1 MFKCFWT
8 IFSLGAPVLL
18 RLIFVLILSF
28 FVFIIIYT
36 IIVITYLVIN
46 LLMSNVDVYTEA
58 VVILICIKQI
68 NWPEMFTSVGVP
80 DRIWFQM
87 QLYLPRTKSWVLGN
101 FWKLILSK
109 KNQCVLVS
117 WMSYGRSSRYHSFKQ
132 KQGLFHSFNPH
143 STMARSHTTRNRD
156 FLESISFSF

>member
-46 LLMSNVDVYTEA
+46 LLMSYVDVYTET
-58 VVILICIKQI
+58 VVISICIKQI

-87 QLYLPRTKSWVLGN
+87 QLYLPRTKSWVLGT

-109 KNQCVLVS
+109 KKQCVLVS
-117 WMSYGRSSRYHSFKQ
+117 RMSYGRSSRYHSFKTGFISQ
-132 KQGLFHSFNPH
+132 LQSSQYNGSLTH
-143 STMARSHTTRNRD
+143 HTKSW
-156 FLESISFSF
+156 LSWIYKL